1 MKLKLRRVFGMLYSV
16 AAITMP
22 AQTFTTLA
30 SFNYTDGFH
39 PDQALIQGTDG
50 SRYGTT
56 EGEVPAPAVP
66 VSTSQGMAM

>member
-1 MKLKLRRVFGMLYSV
+1 MLYSV
-16 AAITMP
+16 AADLHHGG
-22 AQTFTTLA
+22 QLQ
-30 SFNYTDGFH
+30 SNDGFH
-39 PDQALIQGTDG
+39 SDQMLIQGTDG